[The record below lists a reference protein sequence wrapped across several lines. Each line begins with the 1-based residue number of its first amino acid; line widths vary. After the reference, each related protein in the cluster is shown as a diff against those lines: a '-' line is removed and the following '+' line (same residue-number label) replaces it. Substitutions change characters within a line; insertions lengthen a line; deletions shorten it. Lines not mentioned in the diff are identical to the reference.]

1 MQMLRLFYYFVF
13 ITKKSIIII
22 FQCHDYN
29 TRDTHKIHVNVA
41 IFLNIILQWPIS
53 VMTILSDE

>member
-1 MQMLRLFYYFVF
+1 MQMLRLFYHFVF

-29 TRDTHKIHVNVA
+29 TRDT
-41 IFLNIILQWPIS
+41 IFLDIILQWPIS
-53 VMTILSDE
+53 VMAILSDE